1 MPLKVRSFVSFG
13 RNAALLFLAF
23 AVFSWGLQAKLE
35 LYKPISVQK
44 PLIAKLSAE
53 KHSAKIL
60 RALEQRDTT
69 QAYSP
74 VPVIA
79 LIVGL
84 LWAVPVLQS
93 VAQKANIGLSHPGKL
108 YLHGIYSLNL
118 PPPSL
123 S

>member
-1 MPLKVRSFVSFG
+1 MLLKVRSFVSFG
-13 RNAALLFLAF
+13 RNVALLFLML

-35 LYKPISVQK
+35 LYKPASVQK
-44 PLIAKLSAE
+44 PLIAKLSTE
-53 KHSAKIL
+53 KHSSRVL

-69 QAYSP
+69 PNHSP
-74 VPVIA
+74 APTLA
-79 LIVGL
+79 LIFSFL
-84 LWAVPVLQS
+84 LVVPVLQS
-93 VAQKANIGLSHPGKL
+93 VAQEAKIGLSHPGKL